1 MSVSL
6 QDVLRVLEPDEP
18 NYGAGRA
25 LGPDAL
31 PHLATLA
38 HGPDE
43 NLASKA
49 VYLASVIGTDAG
61 VAILRDALRNAS
73 PLVRIQAAAGARNS
87 GSAAAATLLP
97 PLLGD
102 VDTGVRKFALR
113 TAQTLFTPA
122 SMPEAVR
129 TRVAALSQ
137 SDPVPFI
144 RTLASSITSAP
155 PR

>member
-6 QDVLRVLEPDEP
+6 QDVKRVLDPDEP
-18 NYGAGRA
+18 NYGTGRA

-38 HGPDE
+38 QGPDE
-43 NLASKA
+43 HLAAKA
-49 VYLASVIGTDAG
+49 VYLASLIGTDAG
-61 VAILRDALRNAS
+61 VAVVREALGNAS
-73 PLVRIQAAAGARNS
+73 PLVRIQAAAGARHL

-102 VDTGVRKFALR
+102 ADTGVGKCALR
-113 TAQTLFTPA
+113 SAQAVVSPA

-129 TRVAALSQ
+129 ARVAALSQ

-144 RTLASSITSAP
+144 RTLASSISSAP